1 MWSKQWLIYLSCR
14 KNCDFISNTRLE
26 FLSLDLD
33 QNSKNEDWSQW
44 HKYDIFCTSFHIK
57 NQDANAFLLKRT
69 RFCNLLPLS
78 FLIIT
83 INGEVLFWRRTRKI
97 CWAENC
103 QWFVF
108 VKCPSFFLLWA
119 LVISYVCL
127 KYSSFQYVMR
137 LTISLP
143 DFANLYYQLLL
154 LSSFFCNKF
163 SDSIKKNISNAFCV
177 QNVKY
182 FTGIGTVFWSNCIR
196 NLIQKI

>member
-1 MWSKQWLIYLSCR
+1 MKI
-14 KNCDFISNTRLE
+14 
-26 FLSLDLD
+26 DL
-33 QNSKNEDWSQW
+33 NGTS
-44 HKYDIFCTSFHIK
+44 YDIFCKSFHIK